1 MDYFHSRRYLDTLPD
16 WETGRPQ
23 LGPLNGYLPRMRQ
36 LLKRLGDPQ
45 QSFRSV
51 IVGGSNGKGTVASL
65 VAAILKASGC
75 TVGLYTQPHLHT
87 VRERI
92 QIQGSLV
99 DRDGWAEATSF
110 FYDQTRE
117 FETEGFGSFSKFEA
131 VTALAAHL
139 FSKAEMQY
147 GVFEVGLGGRFDAT
161 NAWDSELAV
170 LTPVALDHVEV
181 LGADLLS
188 IAADKVNIAR
198 PGHTL
203 VSTPV
208 QNPIVLDFLRAY
220 CEREKVD
227 LQISQSVD
235 PCVRPPDAKKEAE
248 FRPRAFPA
256 NDVAPSTAVST
267 GGFQRP
273 RYYIE
278 NATLAVSAVR
288 LLMDD
293 RFDHERARQVIA
305 GHRWPGR
312 FEKAHDKPC
321 VLLDGAHN
329 PAAAEALVADLS
341 TLSSRWTFVVG
352 VNDGHDPAGILAALK
367 PSANQVIL
375 TSSDHPKAYDVDA
388 LEEAVPTGLDHLK
401 VGTWTQALRQ
411 ALDGLGPEQFLCV
424 TGSLHL
430 VARAREFFNLP
441 MEREGISE
449 EVPLESLTCI
459 AMASQRSG
467 FECQRVS
474 DNDNVFMVRTRE
486 RPLYFLRNKHP
497 FNDYVSARL
506 AEDKGYQFELFT
518 RSGLPTPKTEQIFN
532 PFADDRF
539 NRYKNHQSV
548 DQAVD
553 DIESRFSY
561 PLLVKRYRSSVSQGV
576 FLESDGGSLRARMR
590 MLFEN
595 SGYLDNILLIQSFVH
610 GPEYRVV
617 ASQGELLLAY
627 EKKCEEGLSPGR
639 LNPLHQ
645 TSGRAVKVTNPER
658 RGAMEELARRVSEVI
673 DLGFYAIDFIDGKDG
688 FSILELNPNP
698 FCYFYNRDNGRE
710 DFVSIYEFLL
720 DKYVGRRTG
729 TTHSFANFA
738 RGTG

>member
-36 LLKRLGDPQ
+36 LLKRLGNPQ

-65 VAAILKASGC
+65 VAAMLRASGY
-75 TVGLYTQPHLHT
+75 TAGLYTQPHLHT

-92 QIQGSLV
+92 QVQGALV
-99 DRDGWAEATSF
+99 DRDGWAAATSF
-110 FYDQTRE
+110 LYDQTRE
-117 FETEGFGSFSKFEA
+117 FERDGFGSFSKFEA

-139 FSKAEMQY
+139 FGEAEVQF

-161 NAWDSELAV
+161 NAWNSELAI
-170 LTPVALDHVEV
+170 LTPVALDHVDV

-188 IAADKVNIAR
+188 IAADKVKIAR
-198 PGHTL
+198 CGHTL
-203 VSTPV
+203 VTTPL
-208 QNPIVLDFLRAY
+208 QSPMVLDFLRHY

-227 LQISQSVD
+227 LVIAETIDSR
-235 PCVRPPDAKKEAE
+235 VRAGDRGEAE
-248 FRPRAFPA
+248 IRPQVLPA
-256 NDVAPSTAVST
+256 AAATGAAASSGSLLRPS
-267 GGFQRP
+267 
-273 RYYIE
+273 YYVE
-278 NATLAVSAVR
+278 NAALAASAVR
-288 LLMDD
+288 RLLGDG
-293 RFDHERARQVIA
+293 FDHEQARQVTA

-312 FEKAHDKPC
+312 FEKARDRPF

-329 PAAAEALVADLS
+329 PAAAGALADDLRPLS
-341 TLSSRWTFVVG
+341 KRWTFVVG
-352 VNDGHDPAGILAALK
+352 VNEGHDPAGIMAAVQPLADQL
-367 PSANQVIL
+367 VL

-388 LEEAVPTGLDHLK
+388 LEGAVPTGLDYLK
-401 VGTWTQALRQ
+401 VGAWTQALRQ
-411 ALDGLGPEQFLCV
+411 GLDGLGPDQYLCV
-424 TGSLHL
+424 FGSLHL

-441 MEREGISE
+441 LEREGISE
-449 EVPLESLTCI
+449 EVPLESLACI

-474 DNDNVFMVRTRE
+474 DNDNVLLVSTRD

-506 AEDKGYQFELFT
+506 AEDKGYQFELFA
-518 RSGLPTPKTEQIFN
+518 RSGLPTPTPEQIFN

-539 NRYKNHQSV
+539 DRYKTHQSV

-553 DIESRFSY
+553 GIESRFSY

-576 FLESDGGSLRARMR
+576 FLEIDGRSLRARMR
-590 MLFEN
+590 ILFEN
-595 SGYLDNILLIQSFVH
+595 SGYLDNILLIQAFVR

-627 EKKCEEGLSPGR
+627 EKQCEEGLPPGR

-645 TSGRAVKVTNPER
+645 ATGRAVKVTSPER
-658 RGAMEELARRVSEVI
+658 LGAMEELTRRVSEVI
-673 DLGFYAIDFIDGKDG
+673 DLGFYAIDLIDGRDG

-698 FCYFYNRDNGRE
+698 FCFFYNRDNGRE

-720 DKYVGRRTG
+720 DKYVGRRAG
-729 TTHSFANFA
+729 TSHSLARFA

>member
-23 LGPLNGYLPRMRQ
+23 LGPLEGYLPRMRQ

-65 VAAILKASGC
+65 VAAMLKASGC
-75 TVGLYTQPHLHT
+75 SVGLYTQPHLHT
-87 VRERI
+87 MRERI

-117 FETEGFGSFSKFEA
+117 FETEGHGSFSKFEA

-139 FSKAEMQY
+139 FSRTGVKY

-161 NAWDSELAV
+161 NAWDSELAI

-181 LGADLLS
+181 LGEDLLS
-188 IAADKVNIAR
+188 IAANKVTITR

-203 VSTPV
+203 LTTSLQT
-208 QNPIVLDFLRAY
+208 PIVLDFLRAY

-227 LQISQSVD
+227 LQMCQSVD
-235 PCVRPPDAKKEAE
+235 PCVRREDAKEEAE
-248 FRPRAFPA
+248 LLSQVLPA
-256 NDVAPSTAVST
+256 EDVAVPIVASE

-278 NATLAVSAVR
+278 NGALAVSAAR

-293 RFDHERARQVIA
+293 RFNHEKARQVIA

-312 FEKAHDKPC
+312 FEKAHDRPY

-329 PAAAEALVADLS
+329 PAAARALAEDLKA
-341 TLSSRWTFVVG
+341 LSSRWTFVVG
-352 VNDGHDPAGILAALK
+352 VNDGHDPAGIMAAAQSLAD
-367 PSANQVIL
+367 QVIL
-375 TSSDHPKAYDVDA
+375 TSSDHPKALDVDTLA
-388 LEEAVPTGLDHLK
+388 RAVPTGLDHLK

-411 ALDGLGPEQFLCV
+411 AVDGLGPDQYLCV
-424 TGSLHL
+424 FGSLHL

-441 MEREGISE
+441 LEREGISE
-449 EVPLESLTCI
+449 EVPLESLACI

-474 DNDNVFMVRTRE
+474 DNDNVFMLKTDD

-539 NRYKNHQSV
+539 NRYKTHQSV
-548 DQAVD
+548 DHAVD

-576 FLESDGGSLRARMR
+576 FLESDGASLRARMR

-595 SGYLDNILLIQSFVH
+595 SGYLDNILLIQSFVR
-610 GPEYRVV
+610 GPEYRAV

-627 EKKCEEGLSPGR
+627 EKQCEEGLSPGR

-645 TSGRAVKVTNPER
+645 TTGRAVKLTSPER
-658 RGAMEELARRVSEVI
+658 LGAMEELTRRVSKVI
-673 DLGFYAIDFIDGKDG
+673 DLGFYAIDFIDGRDG

-720 DKYVGRRTG
+720 DKYVARRAG
-729 TTHSFANFA
+729 TSHSFANFA
-738 RGTG
+738 RSTG